1 MVIVK
6 SKVRRRCK
14 VKKLKNYF
22 SHDFNSRND
31 IKLKKVNMELGM
43 NGIGLYWCIVECLY
57 ENNGYLDLDQIN
69 LLAYELRV
77 DKKLIEDLINN
88 YDLFK
93 KNKKSFYSKSVL
105 QRLEKINEISRK
117 NKENANKRW
126 GNTNNMQSQSD
137 SNATALQSE
146 YKEKENKIKQ
156 NKNKIKENSIIIT
169 TTKLFEY
176 IENNFGRTLSPLE
189 LEKINQ
195 WLSLY
200 KREII
205 EYAVKI
211 AVINGKRTMNYV
223 EGILNNWKGKDLKS
237 IKDIQEEEQQRKKI
251 KHQDK
256 SKIEI
261 FDYDWFDDP
270 NREVEGDDG

>member
-1 MVIVK
+1 M
-6 SKVRRRCK
+6 S
-14 VKKLKNYF
+14 
-22 SHDFNSRND
+22 
-31 IKLKKVNMELGM
+31 
-43 NGIGLYWCIVECLY
+43 GIGLYWCIVECLY

-77 DKKLIEDLINN
+77 EKKLIEDLIDN

-126 GNTNNMQSQSD
+126 
-137 SNATALQSE
+137 A
-146 YKEKENKIKQ
+146 NKKQ
-156 NKNKIKENSIIIT
+156 DILIT
-169 TTKLFEY
+169 TTNLFEY
-176 IENNFGRTLSPLE
+176 IESNFGRPLSPLE
-189 LEKINQ
+189 YEKANH

-200 KREII
+200 DQEII

-211 AVINGKRTMNYV
+211 AVMNGKRTFNYV

-237 IKDIQEEEQQRKKI
+237 IKDITEDNLRI
-251 KHQDK
+251 LALKHRDEPK
-256 SKIEI
+256 EKIEI
-261 FDYDWFDDP
+261 FDYDWLNDP
-270 NREVEGDDG
+270 DIRNEEGDDE